1 MTTCPNC
8 GIEMEQGYADCP
20 LCHHTLNEETQS
32 KSLREPAYPSLDKP
46 LTGKEKK
53 NLFWEL
59 SSILLFSS
67 LVVVFLID
75 IILNKQPRWSW
86 YVMAAIAAT
95 FLYITL
101 LVFTWHR
108 LLLVIT
114 GIFLTTTGLLLAIDI
129 LHGGLNWFLVPAL
142 PLAAFFFLLL
152 GLVTWFAN
160 LTSHKGLNI
169 VAVAAVAIGL
179 YAMAVEISLGWM
191 HGRHISLSWS
201 VIVAASLLPFAL
213 ILLYYHYRLKRGT
226 NLRKFFHL

>member
-1 MTTCPNC
+1 MTICPNC
-8 GIEMEQGYADCP
+8 GIEMEQGYEECP
-20 LCHHTLNEETQS
+20 LCHHNLSE
-32 KSLREPAYPSLDKP
+32 KSQLRKVREPAYPSLDQP
-46 LTGKEKK
+46 LSGKEKK

-75 IILNKQPRWSW
+75 IILNKQPGWSW
-86 YVMAAIAAT
+86 YAMAGIMAT
-95 FLYITL
+95 FIYITL
-101 LVFTWHR
+101 LVFTYRW
-108 LLLVIT
+108 LLVVIP

-142 PLAAFFFLLL
+142 PLVAFFFLLL
-152 GLVTWFAN
+152 GLVVSFVN
-160 LTSHKGLNI
+160 HTSHKGLNI
-169 VAVAAVAIGL
+169 VAVASVAIGL
-179 YAMAVEISLGWM
+179 YVMAIEISLGWM